1 MFNNLSKIFP
11 RALRASAIVAAALIF
26 SGCSAGLQTYASYDR
41 QVSFGQ
47 YKTFAF
53 ASDQAPKP
61 EGAYQSLGER
71 YLQQAVRKEL
81 SARGMSEAKEPQLLI
96 AFNSASKE
104 KIAQLPSMS
113 TDVRHYVDAY
123 GRVRTVAISGEPQ
136 IVQYTE
142 GTMSVDVID
151 AKEKHVLWQGVAV
164 GRKTI
169 PKDNSLEDDINLMIT
184 KIFEKYPLGKLQ
196 PMNTQSTATQP

>member
-1 MFNNLSKIFP
+1 MLSDTKKLL
-11 RALRASAIVAAALIF
+11 ATLRSAVVIAAVLVF
-26 SGCSAGLQTYASYDR
+26 TGCSAGLQTYSSYDR
-41 QVSFGQ
+41 QVTFGN
-47 YKTFAF
+47 YKIFAF
-53 ASDQAPKP
+53 ASEQVPKP
-61 EGAYQSLGER
+61 EGAYQSLDER

-81 SARGMSEAKEPQLLI
+81 IGRGMTESQTPQVLI
-96 AFNSASKE
+96 AFNSASQE

-123 GRVRTVAISGEPQ
+123 GRVRSVSISGEPQ

-151 AKEKHVLWQGVAV
+151 AQEKQVLWQGVAV

-169 PKDNSLEDDINLMIT
+169 PKDNSLEDDINRMIT

-196 PMNTQSTATQP
+196 PMPTQP